1 MISLHKNQYT
11 PFTLALALQLHHEYG
26 SKNLIETL
34 HSHGFCASY
43 TEVRK
48 FLTSSA
54 NHEIIRSQNGSN
66 IPNGICPQMLGGGF
80 IQEGSDN
87 VDLNTE
93 TIDGK
98 NTFHSMARVVF
109 QVDDKPTSLTQ
120 MATVKMKRGQCT
132 E

>member
-1 MISLHKNQYT
+1 ML
-11 PFTLALALQLHHEYG
+11 LA
-26 SKNLIETL
+26 
-34 HSHGFCASY
+34 
-43 TEVRK
+43 
-48 FLTSSA
+48 TSV
-54 NHEIIRSQNGSN
+54 NHEIIRSQNGSYQ
-66 IPNGICPQMLGGGF
+66 NGICPQMLGGGF
-80 IQEGSDN
+80 IQGWSEN

-93 TIDGK
+93 LIDGK